1 MMPYF
6 DFIQMTETKNKN
18 EEGKL
23 EIIINAAQ
31 KRFAHYGL
39 CKTTMNEIATD
50 VGMAKASLYYYF
62 PDKETLFESVIKKE
76 QQVFFDEMN
85 KFLNSNMEATLQLK
99 KYVKLRSQHF
109 RHLLN
114 LSNLRSDFF
123 QNGKAVFAK
132 AFENFKCMELEM
144 VADIIQYGITTK
156 EFKRIN
162 KQEYAEF
169 LVDLLLGIRM
179 VMLKYKD
186 INEFIEEDYENLE
199 KRCCKVAGMF
209 LKEIQSE
216 PIK

>member
-1 MMPYF
+1 MS
-6 DFIQMTETKNKN
+6 DLKNKN

-23 EIIINAAQ
+23 ECIINAAQ

-39 CKTTMNEIATD
+39 CKTTMNEIASD
-50 VGMAKASLYYYF
+50 VGMGKASLYYYF
-62 PDKETLFESVIKKE
+62 PDKETLFESVITKE

-85 KFLNSNMEATLQLK
+85 KFIHTNMEATALK

-123 QNGKAVFAK
+123 QNGKPVFAK
-132 AFENFKCMELEM
+132 AFDTFNKMEIEM
-144 VADIIQYGITTK
+144 VTTILHHGLTTK
-156 EFKRIN
+156 EFKKIN

-169 LVDLLLGIRM
+169 LVQLLLGVRL
-179 VMLKYKD
+179 VKLKYKD
-186 INEFIEEDYENLE
+186 VNDFTESDYEELE
-199 KRCCKVAGMF
+199 KKCCKVAGMF

-216 PIK
+216 SILSHT

>member
-1 MMPYF
+1 MS
-6 DFIQMTETKNKN
+6 DLKNKN

-23 EIIINAAQ
+23 ECIINAAQ

-39 CKTTMNEIATD
+39 CKTTMNEIASD
-50 VGMAKASLYYYF
+50 VGMGKASLYYYF
-62 PDKETLFESVIKKE
+62 PDKETLFESVITKE

-85 KFLNSNMEATLQLK
+85 KITHTNMEATLQLK

-123 QNGKAVFAK
+123 QNGKTVFAK
-132 AFENFKCMELEM
+132 AFDTFNKMEIEM
-144 VADIIQYGITTK
+144 VAAILQHGSTTK
-156 EFKRIN
+156 EFKKIN

-169 LVDLLLGIRM
+169 LVQLLLGVRL
-179 VMLKYKD
+179 VKLKYKD
-186 INEFIEEDYENLE
+186 INDFIESDYEELE
-199 KRCCKVAGMF
+199 KKCCKVAGMF

-216 PIK
+216 NIK

>member
-1 MMPYF
+1 MS
-6 DFIQMTETKNKN
+6 DLKNKN

-23 EIIINAAQ
+23 ECIINAAQ

-39 CKTTMNEIATD
+39 CKTTMNEIASD
-50 VGMAKASLYYYF
+50 VGMGKASLYYYF
-62 PDKETLFESVIKKE
+62 PDKETLFESVITKE

-85 KFLNSNMEATLQLK
+85 KFIHANMEATSQLK

-123 QNGKAVFAK
+123 QNGKPVFAK
-132 AFENFKCMELEM
+132 AFDAFNKMEIEM
-144 VADIIQYGITTK
+144 VAAILQHGSTTK
-156 EFKRIN
+156 EFKKIN

-169 LVDLLLGIRM
+169 LVQLLLGVRL
-179 VMLKYKD
+179 VKLKYKD
-186 INEFIEEDYENLE
+186 INDFIEPDYEELE
-199 KRCCKVAGMF
+199 KKCCKVAGMF

-216 PIK
+216 SIK

>member
-1 MMPYF
+1 MA
-6 DFIQMTETKNKN
+6 ELKNKT
-18 EEGKL
+18 EDGKL

-50 VGMAKASLYYYF
+50 VGMGKASLYYYF

-76 QQVFFDEMN
+76 QQVFIDEMN
-85 KFLNSNMEATLQLK
+85 KFINSDMEATLQLK

-123 QNGKAVFAK
+123 QNGKPIFAK
-132 AFENFKCMELEM
+132 AFENFKCIELEM
-144 VADIIQYGITTK
+144 VANIIQHGIQTK

-169 LVDLLLGIRM
+169 LVDLLLGVRM

-186 INEFIEEDYENLE
+186 INEFIEPDYDDLE
-199 KRCCKVAGMF
+199 KKSCKVAGMI
-209 LKEIQSE
+209 LKEIQYE
-216 PIK
+216 Q

>member
-1 MMPYF
+1 
-6 DFIQMTETKNKN
+6 MTETKNKP
-18 EEGKL
+18 EDGKL

-50 VGMAKASLYYYF
+50 VGMGKASLYYYF

-85 KFLNSNMEATLQLK
+85 KFLNSDMEAMLQLK

-114 LSNLRSDFF
+114 LSKLRSEFF
-123 QNGKAVFAK
+123 HNGKPVYTK
-132 AFENFKCMELEM
+132 AFESFNNMELEM
-144 VADIIQYGITTK
+144 VANIIQHGIATK

-162 KQEYAEF
+162 KHEYAEF
-169 LVDLLLGIRM
+169 LVHLLLGVRM
-179 VMLKYKD
+179 VKLKYKD
-186 INEFIEEDYENLE
+186 INEFIEADYEDLD
-199 KRCCKVAGMF
+199 KKSCKVAGMF
-209 LKEIQSE
+209 LKEIQSD

>member
-1 MMPYF
+1 
-6 DFIQMTETKNKN
+6 MTEQKNKT

-50 VGMAKASLYYYF
+50 VGMGKASLYYYF

-85 KFLNSNMEATLQLK
+85 KFLNSDMEATLQLK

-123 QNGKAVFAK
+123 LNGKPVFAK
-132 AFENFKCMELEM
+132 AFENFKSMELEM
-144 VADIIQYGITTK
+144 VANIIQYGISTK

-162 KQEYAEF
+162 KQEYSEL
-169 LVDLLLGIRM
+169 LVDLLLGVRM
-179 VMLKYKD
+179 VKLKYKE
-186 INEFIEEDYENLE
+186 INDFLEQDYEDLE
-199 KRCCKVAGMF
+199 KRSCKVAGMF

-216 PIK
+216 

>member
-1 MMPYF
+1 
-6 DFIQMTETKNKN
+6 MTESKHKT

-23 EIIINAAQ
+23 EIIISAAQ

-50 VGMAKASLYYYF
+50 VGMGKASLYYYF

-85 KFLNSNMEATLQLK
+85 KFLNSDMEATLQLK

-123 QNGKAVFAK
+123 QNGKPIFAK
-132 AFENFKCMELEM
+132 AFENFKCMEKEM
-144 VADIIQYGITTK
+144 VADIIQYGIATK

-169 LVDLLLGIRM
+169 LVDLLLGVRM
-179 VMLKYKD
+179 VKLKYKD
-186 INEFIEEDYENLE
+186 INEFIEEDYEDLE
-199 KRCCKVAGMF
+199 KKSCKVAGMF

-216 PIK
+216 PTK